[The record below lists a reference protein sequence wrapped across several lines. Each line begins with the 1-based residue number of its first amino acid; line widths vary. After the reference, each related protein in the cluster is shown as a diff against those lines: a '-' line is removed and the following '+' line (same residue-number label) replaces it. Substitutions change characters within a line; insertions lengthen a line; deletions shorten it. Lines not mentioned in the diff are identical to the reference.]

1 MLFGFLFGTAGR
13 HRAFQ
18 AAQHRGPRTL
28 CHHGFR
34 GGMSLVP
41 DVQQRV
47 QLHQPGRFDLQ
58 IIFIQERLAHF
69 LSGGGL
75 LLVKVLQLVFDRFQ
89 TLGHLR
95 QGVVDTGKISARV
108 CTQGRPMGHLPFQ
121 QECIFLFPRL
131 KFHRHSESTVTA
143 DLHRIGGFDLLT
155 GIQQGCTGIFFV
167 GQHIAPDLHTGK
179 AICRVWVRGQCF
191 QIGFKSLNIPLV
203 GFDFLREVFPYKVQ
217 KISINAGFTC
227 PNRDGTKGFGGCT
240 YCNNQTFSPE
250 YCHTEKSVTEQL
262 EAGVRFFS
270 RKYPEMKYLAYF
282 QAYTNTYDE
291 LDSLT
296 SKYEEALACPGV
308 VGLIVGTRPDCM
320 PDALLDYFSTLSQK
334 KFVMIEYGLESTL
347 DRTLTRINR
356 GHTHAE
362 SEEAIRRTAARNIYT
377 GAHLILGLPGE
388 SREEI
393 LHHADIL
400 SALPLTT
407 LKLHQL
413 QLIRGTRMAREQAEH
428 PEQFHLYT
436 ADEYIDLVI
445 DFIERLNPS
454 IVVERFVSQS
464 PKELLIAPDWGL
476 KNFEF
481 TAKVNKRISE
491 RNARQGRL
499 LNPPSSE
506 PVLPGM

>member
-1 MLFGFLFGTAGR
+1 MENSKPYREFG
-13 HRAFQ
+13 
-18 AAQHRGPRTL
+18 
-28 CHHGFR
+28 
-34 GGMSLVP
+34 
-41 DVQQRV
+41 
-47 QLHQPGRFDLQ
+47 
-58 IIFIQERLAHF
+58 
-69 LSGGGL
+69 
-75 LLVKVLQLVFDRFQ
+75 
-89 TLGHLR
+89 
-95 QGVVDTGKISARV
+95 
-108 CTQGRPMGHLPFQ
+108 
-121 QECIFLFPRL
+121 
-131 KFHRHSESTVTA
+131 
-143 DLHRIGGFDLLT
+143 
-155 GIQQGCTGIFFV
+155 
-167 GQHIAPDLHTGK
+167 
-179 AICRVWVRGQCF
+179 
-191 QIGFKSLNIPLV
+191 
-203 GFDFLREVFPYKVQ
+203 DFLREVFPYKVQ

-291 LDSLT
+291 LDSLI
-296 SKYEEALACPGV
+296 SKYEEALACPDV

-320 PDALLDYFSTLSQK
+320 PDTLLDYFSALSQK
-334 KFVMIEYGLESTL
+334 KFVIIEYGLESTL

-436 ADEYIDLVI
+436 ADEYMPFRPGAKRSCGCSTPPVTALSARRWPK
-445 DFIERLNPS
+445 FRAR
-454 IVVERFVSQS
+454 RFRSRS
-464 PKELLIAPDWGL
+464 MLPIRIRWKSTCCARR
-476 KNFEF
+476 
-481 TAKVNKRISE
+481 TACAASTSTMR
-491 RNARQGRL
+491 
-499 LNPPSSE
+499 
-506 PVLPGM
+506 